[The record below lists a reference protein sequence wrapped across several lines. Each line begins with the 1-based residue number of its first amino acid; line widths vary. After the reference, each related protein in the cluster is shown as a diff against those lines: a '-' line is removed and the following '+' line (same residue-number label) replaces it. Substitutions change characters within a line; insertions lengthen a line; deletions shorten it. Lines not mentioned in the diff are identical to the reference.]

1 MRENQ
6 FIYLKKKMRLLF
18 LILLFSNVCYCQ
30 TNILKNQFK
39 VSGTVIGKDTGRI
52 VLNYYDGNNKMRF
65 DTTIIKNGKF
75 AFSGTVNVVSDANL
89 WTDLKNIYFGDKS
102 VIRFLLEANKISI
115 SYREGFVTKALLQGS
130 KSHTEWEKWEEK
142 KTKFIISNSQYI
154 YKADSIYRLVKSD
167 TTQLKNLRLANARL
181 DSINLI
187 SRAADLDYILQHN
200 NSYLSA
206 FILSRHK
213 RRLSID
219 TIEYYFSRLSKNV
232 KNSNVGYTVLEYV
245 YPLSNNILFKKAN
258 PLNGVKFNEKLNLI
272 KSVHDLVSKDPNG
285 KNIEFKRFKG
295 NYILIDFWASWCK
308 PCIADVPYL
317 RKIIE
322 EFKNDS
328 IQFVSVSLDTDG
340 KRWKKAITVNDLNW
354 LQVSELTGFHG
365 LVPIYCK
372 VIIGIPQYVLV
383 DKFGKIIN
391 YDAPRPEEPE
401 LRLLLNKLL
410 NKEF

>member
-1 MRENQ
+1 M
-6 FIYLKKKMRLLF
+6 
-18 LILLFSNVCYCQ
+18 
-30 TNILKNQFK
+30 
-39 VSGTVIGKDTGRI
+39 
-52 VLNYYDGNNKMRF
+52 
-65 DTTIIKNGKF
+65 
-75 AFSGTVNVVSDANL
+75 
-89 WTDLKNIYFGDKS
+89 
-102 VIRFLLEANKISI
+102 
-115 SYREGFVTKALLQGS
+115 
-130 KSHTEWEKWEEK
+130 
-142 KTKFIISNSQYI
+142 
-154 YKADSIYRLVKSD
+154 
-167 TTQLKNLRLANARL
+167 KNLRLATARL

-206 FILSRHK
+206 FMLSRHK
-213 RRLSID
+213 RRLSTD

-340 KRWKKAITVNDLNW
+340 KKWKKAITLNDLNW

-365 LVPIYCK
+365 LVPTYCK

-391 YDAPRPEEPE
+391 FDAPRPEEPE